1 MEKTAIIILNWNGA
15 QMLRTYLP
23 SVIAHTKGAEI
34 IVADNG
40 STDDSL
46 EVLRKEIPSDRLGYE
61 LWFCGRLQQ
70 SDRTGGKRLCG
81 AA

>member
-1 MEKTAIIILNWNGA
+1 
-15 QMLRTYLP
+15 MLRTYLP

-46 EVLRKEIPSDRLGYE
+46 EVLHKEFPSVKTIVLDTNASYAFDSEDAFAHGGNGTALSMPA
-61 LWFCGRLQQ
+61 QQ
-70 SDRTGGKRLCG
+70 ADF
-81 AA
+81 